1 MPDYNYKWD
10 ADLVIQHTQS
20 IIKYKSLKVFI
31 VYLYYMYKH
40 LNGYAKLIENTTI
53 MSNITTSW
61 LTKLY

>member
-10 ADLVIQHTQS
+10 PELVIQQIQS
-20 IIKYKSLKVFI
+20 IIKYKSLKLFI

-40 LNGYAKLIENTTI
+40 LNGYTRLDENTTT
-53 MSNITTSW
+53 MSNITISC